1 MSEKDQVYFQ
11 HRAEVELAI
20 AQKSTTP
27 EVVRAHYLL
36 SEAYLEKVAKI
47 GSSLDKMP

>member
-1 MSEKDQVYFQ
+1 MSEDDQVYFQ

-20 AQKSTTP
+20 AQKSTAP

-36 SEAYLEKVAKI
+36 SEAYLEKVAKV
-47 GSSLDKMP
+47 GSSRDERP

>member
-1 MSEKDQVYFQ
+1 MSEDDQLYFQ

-20 AQKSTTP
+20 AQKSTNP

-36 SEAYLEKVAKI
+36 SEAYLEKVAEI
-47 GSSLDKMP
+47 GFSRENMP